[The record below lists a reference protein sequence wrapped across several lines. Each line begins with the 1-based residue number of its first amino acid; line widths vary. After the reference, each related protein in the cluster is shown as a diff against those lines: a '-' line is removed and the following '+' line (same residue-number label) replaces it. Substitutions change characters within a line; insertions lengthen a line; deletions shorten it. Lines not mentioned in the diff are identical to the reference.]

1 MLEEL
6 LRAELPRRA
15 LKEELLHVHIDIQAQ
30 QREGAGKRRRDAAAR
45 GDHGVEQR
53 ERHGKKVSA
62 RALER
67 IMEQIEKQLNKK
79 IDVIKVRR
87 FAENKCVTRELL
99 MLKVTYTNVTRSDI
113 MEICNITGAHIAD
126 LSPKSMV
133 IELTAKTS
141 KIDRFIKLMQPF
153 GIIEMARTGA
163 LAVQRDSNE

>member
-1 MLEEL
+1 MKGIFSVLVENKAGVL
-6 LRAELPRRA
+6 SKTAGLFARRGFN
-15 LKEELLHVHIDIQAQ
+15 IDSLAVG
-30 QREGAGKRRRDAAAR
+30 ETDDRDISSMTIIST
-45 GDHGVEQR
+45 GD
-53 ERHGKKVSA
+53 
-62 RALER
+62 ER
-67 IMEQIEKQLNKK
+67 IMEQLNKK

>member
-1 MLEEL
+1 MKGIFSVLVENKAGVL
-6 LRAELPRRA
+6 SKTAGLFARRGFN
-15 LKEELLHVHIDIQAQ
+15 IDSLAVG
-30 QREGAGKRRRDAAAR
+30 ETDDRDISSMTIIST
-45 GDHGVEQR
+45 GD
-53 ERHGKKVSA
+53 
-62 RALER
+62 ER

-87 FAENKCVTRELL
+87 FAENKCVTSELL

>member
-1 MLEEL
+1 MTI
-6 LRAELPRRA
+6 
-15 LKEELLHVHIDIQAQ
+15 VSS
-30 QREGAGKRRRDAAAR
+30 
-45 GDHGVEQR
+45 GDEQ
-53 ERHGKKVSA
+53 
-62 RALER
+62 
-67 IMEQIEKQLNKK
+67 IMQQIEKQLNKK

>member
-1 MLEEL
+1 MKGIFSVLVENKAGVL
-6 LRAELPRRA
+6 SKTAGLFARRGFN
-15 LKEELLHVHIDIQAQ
+15 IDSLAVG
-30 QREGAGKRRRDAAAR
+30 ETDDRDISSMTIIST
-45 GDHGVEQR
+45 GD
-53 ERHGKKVSA
+53 
-62 RALER
+62 ER

-99 MLKVTYTNVTRSDI
+99 MLMVTYTNETRSDI

>member
-1 MLEEL
+1 MKGIFSVLVENKAGVL
-6 LRAELPRRA
+6 SKTAGLFARRGFN
-15 LKEELLHVHIDIQAQ
+15 IDSLAVG
-30 QREGAGKRRRDAAAR
+30 ETDDRDISSMTIIST
-45 GDHGVEQR
+45 GD
-53 ERHGKKVSA
+53 
-62 RALER
+62 ER
-67 IMEQIEKQLNKK
+67 IMEQIEKQ
-79 IDVIKVRR
+79 
-87 FAENKCVTRELL
+87 
-99 MLKVTYTNVTRSDI
+99 LKVTYTNVTRSDI

>member
-1 MLEEL
+1 MKGIFSVLVENKAGVL
-6 LRAELPRRA
+6 SKTAGLFARRGFN
-15 LKEELLHVHIDIQAQ
+15 IDSLAVG
-30 QREGAGKRRRDAAAR
+30 ETDDRDISSMTIIST
-45 GDHGVEQR
+45 GD
-53 ERHGKKVSA
+53 
-62 RALER
+62 ER
-67 IMEQIEKQLNKK
+67 IMEQIEKLVADLVD
-79 IDVIKVRR
+79 DVIKVRR

>member
-1 MLEEL
+1 MKGIFSVLVENKAGVL
-6 LRAELPRRA
+6 SKTAGLFARRGFN
-15 LKEELLHVHIDIQAQ
+15 IDCLAVG
-30 QREGAGKRRRDAAAR
+30 ETDDRDISSMTIIST
-45 GDHGVEQR
+45 GD
-53 ERHGKKVSA
+53 
-62 RALER
+62 ER

-87 FAENKCVTRELL
+87 FAENNCVTRELL

>member
-1 MLEEL
+1 MKGIFSVLVENKAGVL
-6 LRAELPRRA
+6 SKTAGLFARRGFN
-15 LKEELLHVHIDIQAQ
+15 IDSLAVG
-30 QREGAGKRRRDAAAR
+30 ETDDRDISSMTIIST
-45 GDHGVEQR
+45 GD
-53 ERHGKKVSA
+53 
-62 RALER
+62 ER

-87 FAENKCVTRELL
+87 FAENTCVTRELL

>member
-1 MLEEL
+1 MKGIFSVLVENKAGAL
-6 LRAELPRRA
+6 SKTAGLFARRGFN
-15 LKEELLHVHIDIQAQ
+15 IDSLAVG
-30 QREGAGKRRRDAAAR
+30 ETDDRDISSMTIIST
-45 GDHGVEQR
+45 GD
-53 ERHGKKVSA
+53 
-62 RALER
+62 ER

-99 MLKVTYTNVTRSDI
+99 MLKVTYTNVTRS
-113 MEICNITGAHIAD
+113 
-126 LSPKSMV
+126 
-133 IELTAKTS
+133 

>member
-1 MLEEL
+1 MKGIFSVLVENKAGVL
-6 LRAELPRRA
+6 SKTAGLFARRGFN
-15 LKEELLHVHIDIQAQ
+15 IDSLAVG
-30 QREGAGKRRRDAAAR
+30 ETDDRDISSMTIIST
-45 GDHGVEQR
+45 GD
-53 ERHGKKVSA
+53 
-62 RALER
+62 ER

-87 FAENKCVTRELL
+87 FAENKSVTRELL

>member
-1 MLEEL
+1 MRKQVLSL
-6 LRAELPRRA
+6 LVENTSGVLSHISGLFSRRGYNIDSFSAGVTADPRFTRIT
-15 LKEELLHVHIDIQAQ
+15 VVSS
-30 QREGAGKRRRDAAAR
+30 
-45 GDHGVEQR
+45 GDEQI
-53 ERHGKKVSA
+53 
-62 RALER
+62 L
-67 IMEQIEKQLNKK
+67 EQIEKQLNKK

>member
-1 MLEEL
+1 MKGIFSVLVENKAGVL
-6 LRAELPRRA
+6 SKTAGLFARRGFN
-15 LKEELLHVHIDIQAQ
+15 IDSLAVG
-30 QREGAGKRRRDAAAR
+30 ETDDRDISSMTIIST
-45 GDHGVEQR
+45 GD
-53 ERHGKKVSA
+53 
-62 RALER
+62 ER

-113 MEICNITGAHIAD
+113 MEICNITGAH
-126 LSPKSMV
+126 MV

>member
-1 MLEEL
+1 MKGIFSVLVENKAGVL
-6 LRAELPRRA
+6 SKTAGLFARRGFN
-15 LKEELLHVHIDIQAQ
+15 IDSLAVG
-30 QREGAGKRRRDAAAR
+30 ETDDRDISSMTIIST
-45 GDHGVEQR
+45 GD
-53 ERHGKKVSA
+53 
-62 RALER
+62 ER

-87 FAENKCVTRELL
+87 FAENKCVTRE

>member
-1 MLEEL
+1 MKGIFSVLVENKAGVL
-6 LRAELPRRA
+6 SKTAGLFARRGFN
-15 LKEELLHVHIDIQAQ
+15 IDSLAVG
-30 QREGAGKRRRDAAAR
+30 ETDDRDISSMTIIST
-45 GDHGVEQR
+45 GD
-53 ERHGKKVSA
+53 
-62 RALER
+62 ER

-113 MEICNITGAHIAD
+113 MEICNI
-126 LSPKSMV
+126 SPKSMV

>member
-1 MLEEL
+1 MKGIFSVLVENKAGVL
-6 LRAELPRRA
+6 SKTAGLFARRGFN
-15 LKEELLHVHIDIQAQ
+15 IDSLAVG
-30 QREGAGKRRRDAAAR
+30 ETDDRDISSMTIIST
-45 GDHGVEQR
+45 GD
-53 ERHGKKVSA
+53 
-62 RALER
+62 ER

-87 FAENKCVTRELL
+87 FAENKGVTRELL

>member
-1 MLEEL
+1 MKGIFSVLVENKAGVL
-6 LRAELPRRA
+6 SKTAGLFARRGFN
-15 LKEELLHVHIDIQAQ
+15 IDSLAVG
-30 QREGAGKRRRDAAAR
+30 ETDDRDISSMTIIST
-45 GDHGVEQR
+45 GD
-53 ERHGKKVSA
+53 
-62 RALER
+62 ER

-87 FAENKCVTRELL
+87 FEENKCVTRELL

>member
-1 MLEEL
+1 MKGIFSVLVENKAGVL
-6 LRAELPRRA
+6 SKTAGLFARRGFN
-15 LKEELLHVHIDIQAQ
+15 IDSLAVG
-30 QREGAGKRRRDAAAR
+30 ETDDRDISSMTIIST
-45 GDHGVEQR
+45 GD
-53 ERHGKKVSA
+53 
-62 RALER
+62 ER

-99 MLKVTYTNVTRSDI
+99 MLTVTYTNVTRSDI

>member
-1 MLEEL
+1 MKGIFSVLVENKAGVL
-6 LRAELPRRA
+6 SKTAGLFARRGFN
-15 LKEELLHVHIDIQAQ
+15 IDSLAVG
-30 QREGAGKRRRDAAAR
+30 ETDDRDISSMTIIST
-45 GDHGVEQR
+45 GD
-53 ERHGKKVSA
+53 
-62 RALER
+62 ER

-87 FAENKCVTRELL
+87 FAENKCVTIELL

>member
-1 MLEEL
+1 MKGIFSVLVENKAGVL
-6 LRAELPRRA
+6 SKTAGLFARRGFN
-15 LKEELLHVHIDIQAQ
+15 IDSLAVG
-30 QREGAGKRRRDAAAR
+30 ETDDRDISSMTIIST
-45 GDHGVEQR
+45 GD
-53 ERHGKKVSA
+53 
-62 RALER
+62 ER

-87 FAENKCVTRELL
+87 FAENKCVTRERL

>member
-1 MLEEL
+1 MKGIFSVLVENKAGVL
-6 LRAELPRRA
+6 SKTAGLFARRGFN
-15 LKEELLHVHIDIQAQ
+15 IDSLAVG
-30 QREGAGKRRRDAAAR
+30 ETDDRDISSMTIIST
-45 GDHGVEQR
+45 GD
-53 ERHGKKVSA
+53 
-62 RALER
+62 ER

-87 FAENKCVTRELL
+87 FAENNCVTRELL

>member
-1 MLEEL
+1 MKGIFSVLVENKAGVL
-6 LRAELPRRA
+6 SKTAGLFARRGFN
-15 LKEELLHVHIDIQAQ
+15 IDSLAVG
-30 QREGAGKRRRDAAAR
+30 ETDDRDISSMTIIST
-45 GDHGVEQR
+45 GD
-53 ERHGKKVSA
+53 
-62 RALER
+62 ER

-87 FAENKCVTRELL
+87 FAENKRVTRELL